1 MGKKSGPSPPDPV
14 RTAAMQMDINRQAAL
29 ENAMLSQMHQQ
40 TPFARS
46 YYTGEV
52 GTPGRMQH
60 TEFHP
65 LIQAMLFGAGG
76 GGWSPLP
83 ESATSGASPFARPF
97 MRDVTPRPVALPAPS
112 GGGDG
117 GGGSSWQRSAD
128 HGSRRPGFLGGTS
141 VDTGHHPDYFGD
153 GIGGFVRGVKETFVP
168 PKDTRRVRVDQGR
181 DDGDGSNY
189 ATFTRNKTTKSWS
202 RSDKKGGKGGGGR

>member
-14 RTAAMQMDINRQAAL
+14 KTAAMQMDINRQAAL

-40 TPFARS
+40 TPFARTH
-46 YYTGEV
+46 YTGEV

-65 LIQAMLFGAGG
+65 LIQAMLFGSGGG

-83 ESATSGASPFARPF
+83 ESATSGASPFERPL
-97 MRDVTPRPVALPAPS
+97 MKDVTPQPVALPPPSS
-112 GGGDG
+112 GGGGDD
-117 GGGSSWQRSAD
+117 GGSSWQRSAD

-168 PKDTRRVRVDQGR
+168 PKDTRRVRTDQGSNDSYIDMTR
-181 DDGDGSNY
+181 D
-189 ATFTRNKTTKSWS
+189 KKTKSWS